1 MHVVMAG
8 ASGFLGSALGRAL
21 DARGHD
27 VTRLVRRPPR
37 GGDESQWDP
46 YAGVVDQDLVGAA
59 DVVVNLA
66 GAPTVGN
73 PHSRRWADELL
84 RSRVVTT
91 RLLAEA
97 VAAAGGG
104 ASYLAGNG
112 ISFYGDHGD
121 EVVTETSNS
130 RGDALLTR
138 VTRAWQ
144 EATLPA
150 AEAGAR
156 VCVLRTSPVLDRA
169 SAPLK
174 QLVPLFKLGLGARLG
189 DGSQYMPLV
198 SLRDWVAAVAFVAES
213 PTVSGPVNL
222 CCPEA
227 PTNAEFTATLAAAL
241 HRPAVLRAPA
251 FVLRPGAGLMA
262 PELLGSVRPRPQVL
276 LDAGFEFADNDI
288 AAVVAAALRTQ

>member
-8 ASGFLGSALGRAL
+8 ASGFLGTALRRAL

-37 GGDESQWDP
+37 SDDESQWDP
-46 YAGVVDQDLVGAA
+46 YAGVVDQDLVGSA
-59 DVVVNLA
+59 DVVVNL
-66 GAPTVGN
+66 GGTPTAGN
-73 PHSRRWADELL
+73 PHSKRWAEDLL

-91 RLLAEA
+91 RVLAEA
-97 VAAAGGG
+97 VATAGGG
-104 ASYLAGNG
+104 PSYLAGNG

-121 EVVTETSNS
+121 QVVTESSDS

-144 EATLPA
+144 EAAQPA
-150 AEAGAR
+150 VDAGAR
-156 VCVLRTSPVLDRA
+156 VCVLRTAPVLDRA

-174 QLVPLFKLGLGARLG
+174 QLIPLFKLGLGARLG
-189 DGSQYMPLV
+189 NGRQYFP
-198 SLRDWVAAVAFVAES
+198 SISRRDWVGAVAFLAES
-213 PTVSGPVNL
+213 PTVAGPVNL
-222 CCPEA
+222 SCPEA
-227 PTNAEFTATLAAAL
+227 PTNAEFTAALASAL

-251 FVLRPGAGLMA
+251 FVLRPGAGQMA

-276 LDAGFEFADNDI
+276 LDAGFEFADHDI
-288 AAVVAAALRTQ
+288 TAVVAAALRAQ